1 MSGPSQMTSFLPP
14 MRLTGARIL
23 RGGVFQRRSLAVV
36 RGRISKGP
44 LPALDLTG
52 YLVLPGIVDLHVG
65 LPANPTKAT
74 LPGLASHLAAAGVTS
89 GWLAMPHDRAG
100 GVEQALGALAARRG
114 GIGLRA
120 KLVIAPDAP
129 GPTPEALRA
138 MEAQGLD
145 SAVFLSVPR
154 KALTHRMRDTG
165 TGLFPRDL
173 CRMAETLD
181 ELGITYGSY
190 GDADA
195 ETREY
200 YRMLGA
206 QLAEL
211 PRTRA
216 AAATARAMNDPILAP
231 AGDLLPGAAL
241 GDAITTTRLLAEGLC
256 DALVSAHGQGQLS
269 EAAWSLAGGSLSRL
283 PAAWDLISRR
293 PAEIIGLTDRGVLE
307 EGKRADLAIINAETR
322 TIEATIAKGRLV
334 FATGEAARRFRR
346 EAALWPMAA
355 E

>member
-1 MSGPSQMTSFLPP
+1 MSGPSQMKSYLPP

-23 RGGVFQRRSLAVV
+23 RAGVFQRRSLAVA

-44 LPALDLTG
+44 LPELDLTG

-65 LPANPTKAT
+65 LSTAPTPAM
-74 LPGLASHLAAAGVTS
+74 LPGLERRLTAQGVTTA
-89 GWLAMPHDRAG
+89 WLAMPHDKSG
-100 GVEQALGALAARRG
+100 GAERALGALAARRG
-114 GIGLRA
+114 GMGLRA
-120 KLVIAPDAP
+120 KLVISPDAP
-129 GPTPEALRA
+129 GLQPESLRN

-154 KALTHRMRDTG
+154 AALTRNTG
-165 TGLFPRDL
+165 SGLFPRDL

-181 ELGITYGSY
+181 ELGILYGSY

-206 QLAEL
+206 ELAEL
-211 PRTRA
+211 PHTRA
-216 AAATARAMNDPILAP
+216 AAATARAMSDPVLAP
-231 AGDLLPGAAL
+231 AGDLLPGAGL

-256 DALVSAHGQGQLS
+256 DALVSAHGAGHLS
-269 EAAWSLAGGSLSRL
+269 EAAWTLAGGSLSRL

-293 PAEIIGLTDRGVLE
+293 PAEIMGLTDRGVLDH
-307 EGKRADLAIINAETR
+307 GKRADLAIMNAETR
-322 TIEATIAKGRLV
+322 VIEATIAKGRLTY
-334 FATGEAARRFRR
+334 ATGDAARRFRR
-346 EAALWPMAA
+346 DAALWPMAA

>member
-1 MSGPSQMTSFLPP
+1 MSGPLQMKSYLPP

-23 RGGVFQRRSLAVV
+23 RDGVFQRRSLAVA

-44 LPALDLTG
+44 LPELDLTG
-52 YLVLPGIVDLHVG
+52 YLVLPGVVDLHVG
-65 LPANPTKAT
+65 LRAAPSPEK
-74 LPGLASHLAAAGVTS
+74 LPELERRLAAAGVTTA
-89 GWLAMPHDRAG
+89 WLAMPHDASG
-100 GVEQALGALAARRG
+100 GSERALGALAARRG
-114 GIGLRA
+114 GLDLRA
-120 KLVIAPDAP
+120 KLVISPDAQ
-129 GPTPEALRA
+129 GPSPEALRG

-154 KALTHRMRDTG
+154 EALARKAG
-165 TGLFPRDL
+165 NIGSGLFPRDL

-181 ELGITYGSY
+181 ELGILYGSY

-206 QLAEL
+206 ELAEM

-216 AAATARAMNDPILAP
+216 AAATARAMSDPVLAP
-231 AGDLLPGAAL
+231 AGDLLPGAPL

-256 DALVSAHGQGQLS
+256 DALVSAHGAGHLS
-269 EAAWSLAGGSLSRL
+269 EAALTLAGGSLSRL

-293 PAEIIGLTDRGVLE
+293 PADIMGLTDRGVLDH
-307 EGKRADLAIINAETR
+307 GKRADLAIMNAETR
-322 TIEATIAKGRLV
+322 VIEATIAKGRLAY
-334 FATGEAARRFRR
+334 ATGDAARRFRR
-346 EAALWPMAA
+346 DAALWPMAA

>member
-1 MSGPSQMTSFLPP
+1 MSGPFQMTSYLPP

-23 RGGVFQRRSLAVV
+23 RDGLFQRRSLAVA
-36 RGRISKGP
+36 RGRIGKGP
-44 LPALDLTG
+44 LPELDLTG

-65 LPANPTKAT
+65 LPAAPAPAT
-74 LPGLASHLAAAGVTS
+74 LPRLERRLAAAGVTTA
-89 GWLAMPHDRAG
+89 WLAMPHDRAG
-100 GVEQALGALAARRG
+100 GADRALAALAARRG

-120 KLVIAPDAP
+120 KLVISPDAP
-129 GPTPEALRA
+129 GLPPETLRA

-154 KALTHRMRDTG
+154 AALTRETG
-165 TGLFPRDL
+165 AGLFPRDL

-181 ELGITYGSY
+181 ELGILYGSY
-190 GDADA
+190 GDGDA

-206 QLAEL
+206 ELAEL

-216 AAATARAMNDPILAP
+216 AAATARAMSDPVLAP
-231 AGDLLPGAAL
+231 AGDLLPGAGI
-241 GDAITTTRLLAEGLC
+241 GDAISTTRLLAEGLC
-256 DALVSAHGQGQLS
+256 DALVSAHGAGQLA
-269 EAAWSLAGGSLSRL
+269 EAAWALAGGTLAHL

-293 PAEIIGLTDRGVLE
+293 PAEIMGLTDRGVLDH
-307 EGKRADLAIINAETR
+307 GKRADLAIVNAETR
-322 TIEATIAKGRLV
+322 VIEATIAKGRLV
-334 FATGEAARRFRR
+334 YATGEAARRFRR